1 MSTQQQ
7 QAGEFGDTPRTDPNP
22 ALVAEAVSGTT
33 SDSNWGRQVEPEH
46 RQPKPAAKGASRNQ
60 ART

>member
-1 MSTQQQ
+1 MSPQQQ
-7 QAGEFGDTPRTDPNP
+7 QAGGDTPRTEPNP
-22 ALVAEAVSGTT
+22 ALVEDWGNGTT
-33 SDSNWGRQVEPEH
+33 DDPNWGRQVEPEH